1 MQIHELT
8 RRRVDEGF
16 LDNLKATGQ
25 TLKKGYQQGG
35 VAGALKAGTSN
46 QAYAQAQSDV
56 KVARET
62 DAYAKQLASQWKAQA
77 DQFLAKERSAVTAK
91 SATAPTGAETNA
103 TAEVGRKVSR
113 ARPGQ
118 MSAAVAGSR
127 AGQNL
132 RKMFGAPRG
141 GLQDMDSDLEEA
153 FSDLPGAPTVGN
165 TEKVYAQA
173 FERWANEKLSTKERN
188 SGKEINLN
196 IVKSDYPEYVAQLKT
211 ALDTVISSRAN
222 DTANQEAVKNY
233 LVTAM
238 KGIQRVAARLRAEN
252 PRSFYSG
259 GGRSTAVRSVP
270 GRMDPETEQMA
281 AAMGITNDNLKKMK
295 SIVANAGETVRQG
308 TGSGTI
314 DNMLIAAGLLRT

>member
-8 RRRVDEGF
+8 HRRSTDEGF
-16 LDNLKATGQ
+16 IDNLKATGQ

-35 VAGALKAGTSN
+35 IGGAVKAGTSN
-46 QAYAQAQSDV
+46 QAFAQAQTDI

-77 DQFLAKERSAVTAK
+77 DQFLAKERSAVPAK
-91 SATAPTGAETNA
+91 SATAPAGAETNA

-141 GLQDMDSDLEEA
+141 GLQDMDSDLKEA

-173 FERWANEKLSTKERN
+173 FERWANEQLTTTERN
-188 SGKEINLN
+188 SGKEISLN
-196 IVKSDYPEYVAQLKT
+196 TAKQDYPELASQLVT
-211 ALDTVISSRAN
+211 ALNSVTTSRA
-222 DTANQEAVKNY
+222 DATANQEAVKNY

-252 PRSFYSG
+252 PKDIARSG
-259 GGRSTAVRSVP
+259 VRRVRSVP
-270 GRMDPETEQMA
+270 GQMDPETEQMA
-281 AAMGITNDNLKKMK
+281 SAMGITNDNLKKMK

-308 TGSGTI
+308 TGSNTI
-314 DNMLIAAGLLRT
+314 DNMLIAAGLLKA

>member
-8 RRRVDEGF
+8 QRHRTDEGF
-16 LDNLKATGQ
+16 IDNLKATGQ

-35 VAGALKAGTSN
+35 IGGAVKAGTSN
-46 QAYAQAQSDV
+46 QAFAQAQTDV

-77 DQFLAKERSAVTAK
+77 DQFLAKERSAVSTK
-91 SATAPTGAETNA
+91 SATAPAGAGTNA
-103 TAEVGRKVSR
+103 TADVGRKVSR

-153 FSDLPGAPTVGN
+153 FGDLPGSQPAVGN
-165 TEKVYAQA
+165 TEKVYARA
-173 FERWANEKLSTKERN
+173 FERWANEQLTTTERN

-196 IVKSDYPEYVAQLKT
+196 TAKQDYPELVSQLAT
-211 ALDTVISSRAN
+211 ALNAVTTSRA
-222 DTANQEAVKNY
+222 DATANQEAVKNY

-252 PRSFYSG
+252 PRDVARSG
-259 GGRSTAVRSVP
+259 VRRVRSVP
-270 GRMDPETEQMA
+270 GQMDPETEQMA
-281 AAMGITNDNLKKMK
+281 SAMGITNDNLQKMK

-308 TGSGTI
+308 TGSNTI
-314 DNMLIAAGLLRT
+314 DNMLIAAGLLKA

>member
-8 RRRVDEGF
+8 QRRRTDEGF
-16 LDNLKATGQ
+16 IDNLKATGQ

-35 VAGALKAGTSN
+35 IGGALKAGTSN
-46 QAYAQAQSDV
+46 QAFTQAQTDL

-77 DQFLAKERSAVTAK
+77 DQLLAKERSAAPVK
-91 SATAPTGAETNA
+91 STTAPAGTQSAGPKYGDPI
-103 TAEVGRKVSR
+103 TAPSGEVISK
-113 ARPGQ
+113 PGDPSYDQ
-118 MSAAVAGSR
+118 LAKK
-127 AGQNL
+127 L
-132 RKMFGAPRG
+132 
-141 GLQDMDSDLEEA
+141 GLSEA

-165 TEKVYAQA
+165 TEKVYSQA
-173 FERWANEKLSTKERN
+173 FERWANEQLATKERN

-196 IVKSDYPEYVAQLKT
+196 TAKHDYPELVSQLAT
-211 ALDTVISSRAN
+211 ALKAVTTSRA
-222 DTANQEAVKNY
+222 DATANQEAVKNY
-233 LVTAM
+233 LVAAM

-252 PRSFYSG
+252 PRSFSSG
-259 GGRSTAVRSVP
+259 GGRVAGARSVP

-308 TGSGTI
+308 TGSDTI

>member
-1 MQIHELT
+1 
-8 RRRVDEGF
+8 
-16 LDNLKATGQ
+16 
-25 TLKKGYQQGG
+25 
-35 VAGALKAGTSN
+35 LKAGTSN

-77 DQFLAKERSAVTAK
+77 DQLLAKERSAVTAK
-91 SATAPTGAETNA
+91 SATAPAGADTNA

-196 IVKSDYPEYVAQLKT
+196 IVKQDYPELVSQLAT
-211 ALDTVISSRAN
+211 ALNAVTTSRA
-222 DTANQEAVKNY
+222 DATANQEAVKNY

-252 PRSFYSG
+252 PRDVARSG
-259 GGRSTAVRSVP
+259 VRRVRSVP
-270 GRMDPETEQMA
+270 GQMDPETEQMA
-281 AAMGITNDNLKKMK
+281 SAMGITNDNLQKMK

-308 TGSGTI
+308 TGSNTI
-314 DNMLIAAGLLRT
+314 DNMLIAAGLLKA